1 MCRLLGADVIEFFF
15 TPRGSIVKFEC
26 EYEREKRGDWSRIAR
41 GKNECSKFCGWK
53 PLWTGKALLREGE
66 FSKWWR
72 RDWKRRDWS
81 VIPIFIL
88 LGASRA
94 RGAIW
99 ESMNISY
106 SLDSVYIWM
115 QVDTAALL
123 VPGSRRTGSSRTL
136 CKGRR
141 NVSQTCYASLWILFS
156 ETRKF
161 HRGQASMEIYP
172 SKIIRK
178 KNLRK
183 NPVQKTALEISLLR
197 CYCLFFLQERD
208 TEYRGRSLI
217 SEKFKTFLSTVPRKL
232 ELLAANGCGLVE
244 RWSRQVGRF

>member
-1 MCRLLGADVIEFFF
+1 MSEILCDVNYRAIERDLLARSNSRTLVLPDSTKERCVSAVGRQCNRVFLH
-15 TPRGSIVKFEC
+15 PIVEFEC

-106 SLDSVYIWM
+106 SLDSVYI
-115 QVDTAALL
+115 
-123 VPGSRRTGSSRTL
+123 
-136 CKGRR
+136 
-141 NVSQTCYASLWILFS
+141 
-156 ETRKF
+156 
-161 HRGQASMEIYP
+161 
-172 SKIIRK
+172 
-178 KNLRK
+178 
-183 NPVQKTALEISLLR
+183 
-197 CYCLFFLQERD
+197 
-208 TEYRGRSLI
+208 
-217 SEKFKTFLSTVPRKL
+217 
-232 ELLAANGCGLVE
+232 
-244 RWSRQVGRF
+244 

>member
-141 NVSQTCYASLWILFS
+141 NVSQTCYAFLWILFS

-161 HRGQASMEIYP
+161 HRGSSFDGDLPVENHSKEKSSQKSCAKKEGCPRNIP
-172 SKIIRK
+172 SPMLLPILSPK
-178 KNLRK
+178 KRH
-183 NPVQKTALEISLLR
+183 
-197 CYCLFFLQERD
+197 
-208 TEYRGRSLI
+208 
-217 SEKFKTFLSTVPRKL
+217 
-232 ELLAANGCGLVE
+232 
-244 RWSRQVGRF
+244 